1 MLDAYKLLAGL
12 GTADQPGT
20 GERSVWNA
28 ESIALLHQQ
37 VRNVAVRTMLD
48 LCAKRA
54 GQWVSIREVEKAA
67 NLTQPKVRG
76 ALAGFTMMLKAR
88 FGGAH
93 WPIEVQWTS
102 GTAEYRM
109 SPEIARLWIAA
120 LK

>member
-67 NLTQPKVRG
+67 NLTSRKC
-76 ALAGFTMMLKAR
+76 AAR
-88 FGGAH
+88 WQG
-93 WPIEVQWTS
+93 S
-102 GTAEYRM
+102 R
-109 SPEIARLWIAA
+109 
-120 LK
+120 